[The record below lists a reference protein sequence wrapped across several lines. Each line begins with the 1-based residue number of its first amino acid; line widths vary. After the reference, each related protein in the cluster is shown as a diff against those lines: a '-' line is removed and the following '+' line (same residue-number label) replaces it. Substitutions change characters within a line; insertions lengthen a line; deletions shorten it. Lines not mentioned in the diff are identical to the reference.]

1 MLSNITQ
8 KRGASNEEGFTLLEL
23 IIAVA
28 IIGILVAIAGITG
41 GPAIQRTANGNAMKA
56 NSETHYQNFLITAAE
71 RGLSF
76 TPAHYDALMQL
87 QNEIVNKVYEDA
99 DWDPKWTVS
108 AAASHDYATDE
119 VTFCFDTI
127 DTKADPQLRRAAG
140 DLEAGCKD
148 EG

>member
-1 MLSNITQ
+1 MALQNIIHTRQ
-8 KRGASNEEGFTLLEL
+8 DYEEGFTLIEL
-23 IIAVA
+23 VVAVA
-28 IIGILVAIAGITG
+28 ILGILTAIGLSIS
-41 GPAIQRTANGNAMKA
+41 PAIQRTANGNAMKA
-56 NSETHYQNFLITAAE
+56 NSETHYQNFLIMAAE

-76 TPAHYDALMQL
+76 TPAHYEALMDL

-99 DWDPKWTVS
+99 DWNPKWAVT
-108 AAASHDYATDE
+108 AGASHDYVTDE

-127 DTKADPQLRRAAG
+127 DTKADPQIRRAAG